1 MGVELGLGGLITI
14 FGHEERKDGLELV
27 WSESITSVIDPIL
40 SLVMHTTL
48 FLLSEQVPRSIPSSL
63 NEIISSSFMS
73 LNRSSTTVT
82 SIPNVCI
89 LVSLQQARPEAG
101 TWSIQKQ

>member
-14 FGHEERKDGLELV
+14 FGHEERKHGLGRV
-27 WSESITSVIDPIL
+27 WSESITSVIDLIL

-48 FLLSEQVPRSIPSSL
+48 LLLSEKVPWSIPSSF

-73 LNRSSTTVT
+73 LDRSGTTVT

-89 LVSLQQARPEAG
+89 IVSLQQARPEAG
-101 TWSIQKQ
+101 TKSIQKQ